1 MWPAV
6 PTMRLRILHIAALP
20 LSWIANAQDDPATF
34 QSARTEVRLDVQVL
48 QGKRAITD
56 LSRAN
61 FTIRDEGA
69 PVDLTYFGREAEPL
83 SLVLLLD
90 VSGSMRR
97 YIDEMS
103 TAASQALQNLRP
115 GDRVAVMV
123 YGRRPQLHL
132 DFTTHFDEVA
142 RAIKSGPTRNDTG
155 AGTSTNEAVLAATR
169 LLINS
174 TGRRGI
180 LIVTDNGGLNEGLND
195 EQVIREMT
203 HTNTVLNAIAV
214 GKAERPKGDSV
225 NPYYTSTDIFA
236 LAEATGGEAL
246 RSAKAGSAL
255 GGILERIRAR
265 YALAYNLP
273 TSAKPGTF
281 RKVSVTVNKKAEV
294 RVRSGYYAPAA
305 NASGAGLP

>member
-1 MWPAV
+1 MSFHFFIALIAV
-6 PTMRLRILHIAALP
+6 GV
-20 LSWIANAQDDPATF
+20 QDDPATF
-34 QSARTEVRLDVQVL
+34 KSARTEVRLDVQVL
-48 QGKRAITD
+48 QAKRVLTD
-56 LSRAN
+56 LTRAD
-61 FTIRDEGA
+61 FTVEDEGT

-90 VSGSMRR
+90 VSGSMHR
-97 YIDEMS
+97 YIEEMS
-103 TAASQALQNLRP
+103 TAATQALQNLRL

-132 DFTTHFDEVA
+132 DFTANFDQVSKATRSASA
-142 RAIKSGPTRNDTG
+142 RDDTG
-155 AGTSTNEAVLAATR
+155 AGTSTNEAVLAATK
-169 LLINS
+169 LLANS
-174 TGRRGI
+174 PGRRAI

-203 HTNTVLNAIAV
+203 NSNTVLNAIAV
-214 GKAERPKGDSV
+214 GKTERPKGNSV
-225 NPYYTSTDIFA
+225 NPYYTSTDVFA

-255 GGILERIRAR
+255 GGMLERIRAR

-273 TSAKPGTF
+273 IDAKPGTF
-281 RKVSVTVNKKAEV
+281 RKVRVTVNKKAEV

-305 NASGAGLP
+305 NASSAGLP